1 MVLEAWRDDTLSM
14 MIRRPGPTA
23 RPLLIA
29 VSLAGIAAGA
39 VMVARGFL
47 PTRTL
52 APAPAAPVIA
62 FEPATLQLGEL
73 IAEAPKTVAVTLRN
87 ISARTIRITAAIA
100 NCGCTTS
107 TFPPDPIPAGGTA
120 EALVTVKAPPTQDES
135 LMKSVTFVVDGAD
148 PVSLTV
154 LGHVMKSAPGAV
166 APPTTVDSV
175 EELALAD
182 RPTVSPPAQPPPTTP
197 PTNTPPTI
205 PAPVTPAQ
213 PLAAA
218 PTTKPATPA
227 APVTPSAPVTPP
239 AQRPI
244 TFARINPPI
253 QPGARV
259 SFPSLAAWVKG
270 TPITSFTPGK
280 VYVFEFFTTSC
291 SHCKEFAELITRLA
305 RTYGAQGAEFIAVTD
320 EEAPIVKAW
329 LDQPGKLNEVPYS
342 VVSDPDRS
350 AMITLQNGT
359 FRNFNPRFFV
369 IKNGIVQ
376 WFGHPKD
383 AEEPIAK
390 VVAGTWD
397 PETVRAAAITDS
409 TVSRGKDLL
418 DRVARECDKTGDWT
432 PMFAAVDAVRAAIP
446 ERAGQY
452 DAQRFVIMIGLGDMP
467 DAGYEFGRRI
477 AKEYAQDMLTT
488 RSLARAILSSPYA
501 KRRDIDFA
509 MELAVTADTLAKGED
524 ARAAD
529 TLGLAW
535 FSKGNREKAIENA
548 ERAVKLEKDQ
558 KTREQYQQALQKFR
572 TGTPGPEP
580 TKPRPATAAAGPT
593 ATRGA
598 TPSATPAPAPAPP
611 E

>member
-1 MVLEAWRDDTLSM
+1 MRSVGATQKWKVVLEAWRDDTLST

-23 RPLLIA
+23 RPLLIT
-29 VSLAGIAAGA
+29 VSLLGIAAGA

-62 FEPATLQLGEL
+62 FEPATLEMGEL
-73 IAEAPKTVAVTLRN
+73 VAEAPKTVAVTLRN

-107 TFPPDPIPAGGTA
+107 TFPPDPIPVGGTA

-182 RPTVSPPAQPPPTTP
+182 RPTVSPPA
-197 PTNTPPTI
+197 
-205 PAPVTPAQ
+205 
-213 PLAAA
+213 
-218 PTTKPATPA
+218 TKPATPA
-227 APVTPSAPVTPP
+227 AVVTPP

-244 TFARINPPI
+244 SFARVNPPI

-280 VYVFEFFTTSC
+280 VYVFEFFSTSC

-305 RTYGAQGAEFIAVTD
+305 RTYGAQGAEFIAITD

-329 LDQPGKLNEVPYS
+329 LEHPGKLNEVPYS

-350 AMITLQNGT
+350 AIITLQNGT

-432 PMFAAVDAVRAAIP
+432 PMFAALDAVRAAIP

-558 KTREQYQQALQKFR
+558 KTREQYEQALQKFR

-580 TKPRPATAAAGPT
+580 TKPRPAPAA
-593 ATRGA
+593 
-598 TPSATPAPAPAPP
+598 ATPAPAPAPP
-611 E
+611 R